1 MVLDLRAELQ
11 KVKEAARVAREALKA
26 SKTTS
31 YKHGVMKTETRL
43 AEEVA
48 GVYRDYCTK
57 TWAKALNWAGVPADS
72 ELRRTK
78 NVFFPDDIREILAML
93 PPSVADPL
101 SPPGQLPTIKPL
113 LLMLKT

>member
-1 MVLDLRAELQ
+1 M
-11 KVKEAARVAREALKA
+11 AREAFKA
-26 SKTTS
+26 VEKVS
-31 YKHGVMKTETRL
+31 YEHEVLETKTRL

-48 GVYRDYCTK
+48 EVCRDYYTK
-57 TWAKALNWAGVPADS
+57 TWAKALNQAGVPADS

-78 NVFFPDDIREILAML
+78 NVFFPEDIREIIAML

-113 LLMLKT
+113 FLMLKT